1 MKSLILLL
9 LILIAFVSFQSKAT
23 SYLCEPVEATTV
35 IQSSN
40 NLHDAG
46 RMEVDTR
53 FVLFKQKQNWVVKE
67 ETSPDIMF
75 DQCNDSGHLCEVS
88 QGYLGSFVRHEN
100 NQFAVYMMW
109 DTDNEVNDSD
119 IQYIVYA
126 GKCIEDQIKQK

>member
-1 MKSLILLL
+1 MKSRILLL

-35 IQSSN
+35 IQSTN
-40 NLHDAG
+40 NQHDAG
-46 RMEVDTR
+46 RMQVDTR
-53 FVLFKQKQNWVVKE
+53 FILFQQEQNWVVKE

-75 DQCNDSGHLCEVS
+75 DQCNDSGHLCEVR

-100 NQFAVYMMW
+100 NLFAIYMMW

-126 GKCIEDQIKQK
+126 GKCIEKQIKQK

>member
-1 MKSLILLL
+1 MKLITLLVLL
-9 LILIAFVSFQSKAT
+9 LIVFQSKAT
-23 SYLCEPVEATTV
+23 SYLCVPEEATTV

-40 NLHDAG
+40 NNHNAG
-46 RMEVDTR
+46 RMKVDTR
-53 FVLFKQKQNWVVKE
+53 FVLFQQEQNWVVKE

-88 QGYLGSFVRHEN
+88 HGYLGSFVRHEN

-126 GKCIEDQIKQK
+126 GKCVNEAIAENDR

>member
-1 MKSLILLL
+1 MKSITLILLL
-9 LILIAFVSFQSKAT
+9 LIAFQSKAT
-23 SYLCEPVEATTV
+23 SYLCDPVEATTV

-53 FVLFKQKQNWVVKE
+53 FVLFQQEQNWVVKE

-88 QGYLGSFVRHEN
+88 HGYFGSFVRHEN

-126 GKCIEDQIKQK
+126 GKCIEQPIATNDK

>member
-1 MKSLILLL
+1 MKSITLILLL
-9 LILIAFVSFQSKAT
+9 LIAFQSKGT
-23 SYLCEPVEATTV
+23 SYLCDPVEATTV

-53 FVLFKQKQNWVVKE
+53 FVLFQQKQNWVVKE